1 MTNIKLVAD
10 NQEKVEASRKLLLS
24 IPTPT
29 MANINLVHDLN
40 HIEGVTVQGLDI
52 HIKDSN
58 AAMSAHD
65 VINIYLTPLDKS
77 DLEKRIDKWQYLFYK
92 PYNSDMTEVEKRS
105 VAIVEE
111 LSVLPADCVQYAL
124 NNAIRNYKIFP
135 SFSEVYAILKP
146 HYERRVF
153 FQTKI
158 DKVLDELQQ

>member
-52 HIKDSN
+52 QIKDSN

-65 VINIYLTPLDKS
+65 VINI
-77 DLEKRIDKWQYLFYK
+77 
-92 PYNSDMTEVEKRS
+92 
-105 VAIVEE
+105 
-111 LSVLPADCVQYAL
+111 
-124 NNAIRNYKIFP
+124 
-135 SFSEVYAILKP
+135 
-146 HYERRVF
+146 
-153 FQTKI
+153 
-158 DKVLDELQQ
+158 